1 LSLCF
6 FQFNVLL
13 SKAISLKLIKKN
25 FLNDFAGAWIFFTI
39 FPKLPLILPRFK
51 NITQYAPLLG
61 IFIGYIQSLIFISL
75 RNNSWPIFA
84 SASICIVSGFLITG
98 GLHIDGLMDTFD
110 GLYAGKDKF
119 IKAMKDSRVGAFGV
133 QAIILITLIQ
143 LASLMK
149 IEDKIFHVL
158 PICLFWGRVSTLI
171 YIDKFKYFNYKRK
184 SFSHQKYWRGLNKE
198 SRLSILIL
206 ILLGL
211 YNLTVSDSYIF
222 IFKRLTLLVLGF
234 ILAWRIPILIGRK
247 TGGVNGDTC
256 GASVVLTE
264 TVMLFIYAIVL

>member
-1 LSLCF
+1 M
-6 FQFNVLL
+6 
-13 SKAISLKLIKKN
+13 KLIKKK

-39 FPKLPLILPRFK
+39 FPKLPLIHPRFK
-51 NITQYAPLLG
+51 NIAQYAPFLG
-61 IFIGYIQSLIFISL
+61 ILVGCIQSLIFICL
-75 RNNSWPIFA
+75 KNNSWPIFA
-84 SASICIVSGFLITG
+84 SASICIASGFFITG

-149 IEDKIFHVL
+149 IEDKIFNVL

-171 YIDKFKYFNYKRK
+171 YIDKFKYFKYKRK

-206 ILLGL
+206 ILFGS
-211 YNLTVSDSYIF
+211 YNLINITSSLI
-222 IFKRLTLLVLGF
+222 IIKTLLLLVIGLICAWNIPM
-234 ILAWRIPILIGRK
+234 ILGRK

-256 GASVVLTE
+256 GASIVLTE
-264 TVMLFIYAIVL
+264 TTMLFIYAIAL